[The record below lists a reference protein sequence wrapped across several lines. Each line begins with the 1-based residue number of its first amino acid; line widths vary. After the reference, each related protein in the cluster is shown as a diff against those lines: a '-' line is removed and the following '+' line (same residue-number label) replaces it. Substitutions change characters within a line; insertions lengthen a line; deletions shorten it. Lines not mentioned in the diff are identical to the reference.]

1 MNLTHIVVFS
11 ALAGLFGLTFSIGAL
26 RARPFMQPL
35 RHWVMLVASVVAL
48 YWLQTSTPI
57 RNLDFWLPTASL
69 GLTIVVWAATQVPTS
84 ATQAP
89 TTQAQPVSKPAPKA
103 TPVDVPGTLVTLAV
117 IATVVA
123 ALALMRYVPALC
135 CVTPSRPPDILAV
148 LIGLALIAGLAFG
161 SNALFP
167 RLPRLLNL
175 AVIAIIALFVILKLD
190 ALAQG
195 VSAGLRVL
203 TGQATDQASGLDLR
217 WLGFSYI
224 AFRLMHVLRDRATGR
239 LAPGALSLREFVSYV
254 LFFPA
259 LTAGPIDR
267 AERFVKDYRNPAAPQ
282 LVDVLEGGRRI
293 ITGVFKKFVLADLLA
308 IVALNGANALQ
319 TQSTLW
325 MWVLVYAYALR
336 IYFDF
341 SGYTDV
347 AIGLGRCF
355 GIKLPENFERP
366 YLKSNLTQF
375 WNSWHITLAQWFRA
389 YFFNPVTRALR
400 TRKLPGG
407 KAFTPSAIIFIG
419 QTGTMLLIG
428 L

>member
-1 MNLTHIVVFS
+1 M
-11 ALAGLFGLTFSIGAL
+11 
-26 RARPFMQPL
+26 
-35 RHWVMLVASVVAL
+35 
-48 YWLQTSTPI
+48 
-57 RNLDFWLPTASL
+57 
-69 GLTIVVWAATQVPTS
+69 
-84 ATQAP
+84 
-89 TTQAQPVSKPAPKA
+89 
-103 TPVDVPGTLVTLAV
+103 
-117 IATVVA
+117 
-123 ALALMRYVPALC
+123 
-135 CVTPSRPPDILAV
+135 
-148 LIGLALIAGLAFG
+148 
-161 SNALFP
+161 
-167 RLPRLLNL
+167 
-175 AVIAIIALFVILKLD
+175 
-190 ALAQG
+190 
-195 VSAGLRVL
+195 
-203 TGQATDQASGLDLR
+203 
-217 WLGFSYI
+217 
-224 AFRLMHVLRDRATGR
+224 
-239 LAPGALSLREFVSYV
+239 
-254 LFFPA
+254 
-259 LTAGPIDR
+259 
-267 AERFVKDYRNPAAPQ
+267 KDYRNPAAPQ

-428 L
+428 LWHGITWNFVAWGLWHAIGLFAHNRWTDYTRKRAAQTEAAPAAPRRQRAMDIIGVVLTFHYVALGWVWFALPNMELSLAVFRKLIGVGA